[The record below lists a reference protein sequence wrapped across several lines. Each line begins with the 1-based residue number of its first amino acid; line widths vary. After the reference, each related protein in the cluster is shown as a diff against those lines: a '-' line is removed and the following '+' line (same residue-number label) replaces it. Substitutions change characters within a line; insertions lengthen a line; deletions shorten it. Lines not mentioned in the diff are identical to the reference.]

1 MNPEPNNILPFQTP
15 ADGVLQTA
23 QVVSISDKGIII
35 SISGIELTAKVAFS
49 CLVQPLVSD
58 IVLWT
63 PSETEG
69 NYILAIASRP
79 DSQDMDLAFPANT
92 TMHSA
97 EGSINI
103 LSKQSVTLAAGKNLT
118 CLAEKTVHK
127 SQQTLIDYEKVTAK
141 GSNLDVSFNNIR
153 LFSDMLNTMA
163 KQVMMKAK
171 NYFRHT
177 EDYDEIK
184 AKQMTRSAK
193 GVYSVDS
200 KYTVMVSKKDTK
212 IDGERIHMG

>member
-1 MNPEPNNILPFQTP
+1 MNPKSNNILPFHDP
-15 ADGVLQTA
+15 ADGIMQTA
-23 QVVSISDKGIII
+23 RVISISNKGIII
-35 SISGIELTAKVAFS
+35 SISGIEITAKVAFS
-49 CLVQPLVSD
+49 CLVQPQTGD

-63 PSETEG
+63 SSTTDG

-79 DSQDMDLAFPANT
+79 DKQNMTLTFPADT
-92 TMHSA
+92 TMQST

-103 LSKQSVTLAAGKNLT
+103 LSRKSVTLAAGKKLT
-118 CLAEKTVHK
+118 CLAEKTLHK
-127 SQQTLIDYEKVTAK
+127 SQQTIIDYEKITAK
-141 GSNLDVSFNNIR
+141 GNDLDASFKNIR
-153 LFSDMLNTMA
+153 LFSDMLTTMA
-163 KQVMMKAK
+163 KQVMTKTK

-184 AKQMTRSAK
+184 AKQITRSAK

-200 KYTVMVSKKDTK
+200 KYTIMVSKKDTK